1 VYLVVTHLHVGF
13 KVKNYEQWK
22 QGYDASLEQ
31 RKASGEISFQVFR
44 NVNDPNT
51 VTVLSVQQSAEQ
63 VQAFMDSPDLKA
75 RMKASG
81 ITQMGQMLILEEMDS
96 GTH

>member
-1 VYLVVTHLHVGF
+1 MVTHLHVGM

-22 QGYDASLEQ
+22 QGYDASIEQ

-44 NVNDPNT
+44 NVDDPNT
-51 VTVLSVQQSAEQ
+51 VTVLSVQQSAEK

-75 RMKASG
+75 RMEAAG
-81 ITQMGQMLILEEMDS
+81 ITEMGQMLIMEEMDS

>member
-1 VYLVVTHLHVGF
+1 MVTHLHVGF
-13 KVKNYEQWK
+13 KVENYERWK
-22 QGYDASLEQ
+22 EGYDASIEQ

-44 NVNDPNT
+44 NVDDPNT

-63 VQAFMDSPDLKA
+63 VQAFINSPDLRS
-75 RMKASG
+75 RMKAAG
-81 ITQMGQMLILEEMDS
+81 ITQIGQMLIVEEMDS

>member
-1 VYLVVTHLHVGF
+1 MVTHLHVGF
-13 KVKNYEQWK
+13 KVEDYERWK
-22 QGYDASLEQ
+22 AGYDASIEQ
-31 RKASGEISFQVFR
+31 RKAAGEISFQVFR
-44 NVNDPNT
+44 NVDDPNT
-51 VTVLSVQQSAEQ
+51 VTVLSVQKSAKQ

-81 ITQMGQMLILEEMDS
+81 ITEMGQMLIVEEMDR

>member
-1 VYLVVTHLHVGF
+1 MVTHLHVGF

-44 NVNDPNT
+44 NVDDPNI

-63 VQAFMDSPDLKA
+63 VQAFMDSPDLQA

-81 ITQMGQMLILEEMDS
+81 ITEMGQILIMEEMD
-96 GTH
+96 GGKH